1 MAKKARLVVMVVD
14 DEPAVLATICE
25 LLRAHGFDVLLP
37 AAPLD
42 ADEIAETKFNVL
54 LTDLVL
60 TDLQMAG
67 APEIT
72 GYDVIRAVRRR
83 QPEVPIIAI
92 SGKGTYM
99 PDKLGRDIV
108 GADRFL
114 AKPIRSE
121 ELRDAIMSVLAA
133 RGSLPEGYHA

>member
-1 MAKKARLVVMVVD
+1 MANKARLVVMVID
-14 DEPAVLATICE
+14 DEPDVLATICD

-42 ADEIAETKFNVL
+42 AEEIARMKFNVL

-60 TDLQMAG
+60 TDLRIANT
-67 APEIT
+67 PEIT
-72 GYDVIRAVRRR
+72 GYDVIRAVRQR

-99 PDKLGRDIV
+99 PEKLGREII

-114 AKPIRSE
+114 AKPLRSD

-133 RGSLPEGYHA
+133 RGGGEAHAG